1 MFRTCQRYSPANST
15 GMYFLTRVY
24 LQEATSLGVQPG
36 TFEELEETLDPHHF
50 HITIRTLAAGT
61 HEAKAIRH
69 AAARTKHVLPLLA
82 VARITPRAEQSPDG
96 LAVDDPWATDP
107 FGPVAE
113 DMGNRRDY
121 NLFDRTPKFQDALQ
135 SPRGQPDSARHTWLS
150 PRASGFGGFD
160 SPRSPHDSAE
170 PSFVRKMKEELAPE
184 GLAGGFLGPPLP
196 SVRRPHSKLHN
207 VSTPLLKALWREV
220 ATRAYVAAVATGPPA
235 DEAGATHML
244 LVQHKGTP
252 MYGSEMEDPELA
264 RNVRPT
270 YPCGYDCD

>member
-1 MFRTCQRYSPANST
+1 M
-15 GMYFLTRVY
+15 
-24 LQEATSLGVQPG
+24 QPG

-61 HEAKAIRH
+61 HEAKAIRY

-82 VARITPRAEQSPDG
+82 VARITPRSEQSPDG

-113 DMGNRRDY
+113 DMGHHRDY
-121 NLFDRTPKFQDALQ
+121 NLFDRTPKLHDAMA

-150 PRASGFGGFD
+150 PRASGVGAFD
-160 SPRSPHDSAE
+160 TPLTPKDSAE
-170 PSFVRKMKEELAPE
+170 PSFVRKMKEDLAPE
-184 GLAGGFLGPPLP
+184 GLVGGCLGPPLP
-196 SVRRPHSKLHN
+196 RVSGPRSKLHN
-207 VSTPLLKALWREV
+207 ASTPLLKALWREV
-220 ATRAYVAAVATGPPA
+220 ATRAYVSAAATGPPA
-235 DEAGATHML
+235 DDTGATHML

-264 RNVRPT
+264 QNVRTAPPSVVPYQRQILGPCKHCTVTYTPT
-270 YPCGYDCD
+270 NIPS